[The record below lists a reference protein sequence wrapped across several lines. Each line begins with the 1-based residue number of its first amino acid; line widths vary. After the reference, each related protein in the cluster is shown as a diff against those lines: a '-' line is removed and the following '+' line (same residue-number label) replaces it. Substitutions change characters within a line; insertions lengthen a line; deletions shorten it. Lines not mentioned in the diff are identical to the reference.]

1 METAA
6 VDVIA
11 EVSLSLRVLIIRNVT
26 KTIACQASTI
36 SSVPS
41 DSLLTPTL
49 YNVHNPEHD
58 IQHAFLYYRKQELP
72 SQGLFG
78 EGLIDFA
85 RIAFGLEVFV
95 VILSSS
101 CHHLPVDFFR
111 KQKIAIYPFSHEL
124 MLSDS

>member
-72 SQGLFG
+72 SQVS
-78 EGLIDFA
+78 
-85 RIAFGLEVFV
+85 RV
-95 VILSSS
+95 VWRRSDRL
-101 CHHLPVDFFR
+101 CKDCFR
-111 KQKIAIYPFSHEL
+111 A
-124 MLSDS
+124 